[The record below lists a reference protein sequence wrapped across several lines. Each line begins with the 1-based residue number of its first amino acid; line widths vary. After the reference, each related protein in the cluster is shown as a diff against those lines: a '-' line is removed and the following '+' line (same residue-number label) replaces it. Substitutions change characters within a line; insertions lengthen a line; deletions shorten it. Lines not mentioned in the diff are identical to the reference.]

1 MIIILTIHVSEI
13 LSYIRVNL
21 RTVRR
26 EVTVTNE
33 RVLSTRNVYI
43 RSVRAEVARKR
54 TNIPRYNII
63 AKNFITLLYYYRFN
77 LRYILLI

>member
-54 TNIPRYNII
+54 TNIRRATIS
-63 AKNFITLLYYYRFN
+63 
-77 LRYILLI
+77 LRKILLHYYIIIDLIYDTFC

>member
-33 RVLSTRNVYI
+33 RVSSTRNVYI
-43 RSVRAEVARKR
+43 RSVRGGR
-54 TNIPRYNII
+54 TETYEHTPRYNII

-77 LRYILLI
+77 LPYILLI